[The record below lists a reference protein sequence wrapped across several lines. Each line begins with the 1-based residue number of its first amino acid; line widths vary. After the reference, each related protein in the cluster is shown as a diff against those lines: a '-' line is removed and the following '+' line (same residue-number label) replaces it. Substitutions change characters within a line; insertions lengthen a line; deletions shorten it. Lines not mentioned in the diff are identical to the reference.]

1 MRLSPRWPGPSLRQ
15 LPALVRRFLRWYGA
29 GPLHLLTLAGC
40 FALAGYAAA
49 ELLPNNAVGIP
60 VWFVGAVI
68 ANDLL
73 LMPLY
78 SLADRSVMAVL
89 RHRPPNLPAV
99 PWINYLRV
107 PAALSGLLLLI
118 WFPLIFRL
126 PTRFPDTTTLSLDPY
141 LWHWLAVTGALFL
154 LSATAL
160 ALRVGTVR
168 RGTRKGP
175 ASGQGDAGPPSG
187 ATPGHLRQP
196 GPADPPGLTST
207 GKTPA
212 PGDAQTVKGVAP
224 PTLPGPTT
232 ASGRSPEM
240 TSPSTITERV
250 AEMRAGMAAQ
260 PPNQAM
266 DAFTREQAG
275 LAASVPA
282 GIAPAGTVLPDAELL
297 DVHGAATTLYAAAG
311 DGTSVLVFYRGAW
324 CPYCNIALSAYQDQL
339 LPQLTE
345 RGIPLVA
352 ISPQKPDGSLAIQ
365 QKHRL
370 AFTVVSDPGNI
381 IAGRLGILTRPADE
395 ARAAQLQLGLDL
407 TSVNADGTVTLPMP
421 ATVILDATRAVRWID
436 VHPDYSTRT
445 EPRQVIDALD
455 HLEH

>member
-1 MRLSPRWPGPSLRQ
+1 M
-15 LPALVRRFLRWYGA
+15 VRRFLRWYGA

-60 VWFVGAVI
+60 VWFAGAVI
-68 ANDLL
+68 GHDLL

-78 SLADRSVMAVL
+78 TLADRSVTGVF
-89 RHRPPNLPAV
+89 RHRQPKLPAV

-126 PTRFPDTTTLSLDPY
+126 PTRFPDTTTLPLDPY
-141 LWHWLAVTGALFL
+141 LWHWLGVTGALFL

-160 ALRVGTVR
+160 ALRLGTAR
-168 RGTRKGP
+168 RGARKGI
-175 ASGQGDAGPPSG
+175 ASGPGDAGPPSDV
-187 ATPGHLRQP
+187 TPDHPRQP
-196 GPADPPGLTST
+196 GPPGPPGPPGLTRA

-212 PGDAQTVKGVAP
+212 SGGAQTVKGVAP

-240 TSPSTITERV
+240 TSPSTITGRV

-260 PPNQAM
+260 PPSKTM
-266 DAFTREQAG
+266 DAFTREQAD

-282 GIAPAGTVLPDAELL
+282 GIAPAGTILPDTELL

-311 DGTSVLVFYRGAW
+311 GGTSVLVFYRGAW

-339 LPQLTE
+339 FPQLTG
-345 RGIPLVA
+345 RGIQLVA
-352 ISPQKPDGSLAIQ
+352 VSPQKPDGSLTMQ
-365 QKHRL
+365 QKHSL
-370 AFTVVSDPGNI
+370 AFTVVSDPGNV
-381 IAGRLGILTRPADE
+381 IAGRLGILTQPSEE

-407 TSVNADGTVTLPMP
+407 AGVNADGTVTLPMP
-421 ATVILDATRAVRWID
+421 ATVILDASHAVRWID
-436 VHPDYSTRT
+436 VHPDYNTRT
-445 EPRQVIDALD
+445 EPWQVIGALD
-455 HLEH
+455 RLGH